1 MSSRRTS
8 ILPGYGLTLGCT
20 LTWLSLIVL
29 IPLAGMFIYASQ
41 IDMAQLWKL
50 LTHRQLLAALKLSL
64 YTALVAA
71 FAASMLG
78 GLLAWVL
85 VRYQFPGKKLMDSM
99 IDLPFA
105 LPTAV
110 AGIALTALYAPQGP
124 IGSVLPFKVAYTPLG
139 IIVALVFVTIPFSVR
154 TLQPVIRDIPRETEE
169 AARCLGTK
177 PWQTFVYVLFPALFP
192 AWLTGFSLALARG
205 IGEYGSVVFIAAN
218 IPYKTEILPLL
229 IVSKLDQ
236 FDYVGGTVVG
246 VLILLISFVLLF
258 ATNLIQRYIKPASL
272 LWMLRRLRLPAL
284 AGKGLADKGLA
295 NKEAA

>member
-1 MSSRRTS
+1 M
-8 ILPGYGLTLGCT
+8 
-20 LTWLSLIVL
+20 
-29 IPLAGMFIYASQ
+29 
-41 IDMAQLWKL
+41 
-50 LTHRQLLAALKLSL
+50 
-64 YTALVAA
+64 
-71 FAASMLG
+71 
-78 GLLAWVL
+78 
-85 VRYQFPGKKLMDSM
+85 
-99 IDLPFA
+99 
-105 LPTAV
+105 
-110 AGIALTALYAPQGP
+110 
-124 IGSVLPFKVAYTPLG
+124 
-139 IIVALVFVTIPFSVR
+139 FVTIPFSVR

-258 ATNLIQRYIKPASL
+258 ATNLIQRYVKPASL
-272 LWMLRRLRLPAL
+272 LWMLRRLRLPAWQVKAWRIKVWRIRRL
-284 AGKGLADKGLA
+284 YETAGCTVSKYRGQSAGHIAGKVSAKFPAGSPVNCPGGLPKDFPQHSPNSA
-295 NKEAA
+295 